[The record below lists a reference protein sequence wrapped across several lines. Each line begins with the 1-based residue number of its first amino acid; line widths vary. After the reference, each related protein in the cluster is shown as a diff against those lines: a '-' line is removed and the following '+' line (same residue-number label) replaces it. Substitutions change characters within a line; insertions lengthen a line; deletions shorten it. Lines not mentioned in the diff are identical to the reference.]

1 MLVAVVRGLVAPPTR
16 RSLLRPLQAAAV
28 VERVGKLR
36 LDALLLQRGFAA
48 SRSQATAL
56 IREGAVTVEDRSV
69 IKPGAKVAADASIT
83 VASGKNARYVSRG
96 GEKLHAAFEAWPE
109 IVPEGRTVLDIGA
122 STGGFSH
129 CALRHGAFSVDA
141 VDVGSGQFHA
151 SLLEDERVRSY
162 ENVNCRYDEE
172 LAAIPLLETYD
183 LVVTDCSF
191 ISLTKLLPAI
201 WRKVDAG
208 GDLMCLIKPQFECGP
223 DIVRKGRGVVRDPV
237 DRKAAV
243 DSITAFAS
251 ANLPDCEVV
260 DAVIESPVH
269 DKLGNREFL
278 LRLRRR
284 VGAVDESLAR
294 REALEAAVAAPAATA
309 VAPLLA
315 ALTAAAPGVA
325 AAAADASGG
334 GDQGGAFVA
343 YGWFL
348 LSAFAGVKG
357 VADKLR
363 RNKDE

>member
-1 MLVAVVRGLVAPPTR
+1 MHVLRLTMLVAAARALVSPPTSR
-16 RSLLRPLQAAAV
+16 GRLLRPLQAAAV
-28 VERVGKLR
+28 AERVGKLR

-69 IKPGAKVAADASIT
+69 VKPGTKVAADASIK
-83 VASGKNARYVSRG
+83 VASEKNVRYVSRG
-96 GEKLHAAFEAWPE
+96 GEKLHAAFEAWPA
-109 IVPEGRTVLDIGA
+109 IVPDGRTVLDIGA

-129 CALRHGAFSVDA
+129 CALHHGAAAVDA

-151 SLLEDERVRSY
+151 SLLEDDRVRSF
-162 ENVNCRYDEE
+162 ENVNCRYDDE
-172 LAAIPLLETYD
+172 LAAIPLREAYD

-208 GDLMCLIKPQFECGP
+208 GDLMCLVKPQFECGP
-223 DIVRKGRGVVRDPV
+223 DIVRRGRGVVRDPA
-237 DRKAAV
+237 DRQAAV
-243 DSITAFAS
+243 DSIVAFAR
-251 ANLPDCEVV
+251 AELPDCAVV
-260 DAVIESPVH
+260 DDAVESPVH

-284 VGAVDESLAR
+284 NTGQVAS
-294 REALEAAVAAPAATA
+294 LEAAIAMPSAM
-309 VAPLLA
+309 
-315 ALTAAAPGVA
+315 PGVA
-325 AAAADASGG
+325 AALAAATPGIAAAADASGG
-334 GDQGGAFVA
+334 NPDQGAIVA

-348 LSAFAGVKG
+348 LSAAAGVKG

-363 RNKDE
+363 ND

>member
-1 MLVAVVRGLVAPPTR
+1 MHVLQLTMLVAATRALVAPPTIR
-16 RSLLRPLQAAAV
+16 GRLLRPLQAAAV
-28 VERVGKLR
+28 AERVGKLR

-69 IKPGAKVAADASIT
+69 VKPGTKVAADASIK
-83 VASGKNARYVSRG
+83 VASEKNVRYVSRG

-109 IVPEGRTVLDIGA
+109 IVPRDRTVLDIGA

-129 CALRHGAFSVDA
+129 CALLHGATAVDA

-151 SLLEDERVRSY
+151 SLLEDDRVRSF

-172 LAAIPLLETYD
+172 LAAIPLREAYD

-191 ISLTKLLPAI
+191 ISLTKILPAI

-208 GDLMCLIKPQFECGP
+208 GDLMCLVKPQFECGP
-223 DIVRKGRGVVRDPV
+223 DIVRRGRGVVRDPA
-237 DRKAAV
+237 DRQSAV
-243 DSITAFAS
+243 DAIIAFALE
-251 ANLPDCEVV
+251 LPDCTVV
-260 DAVIESPVH
+260 DDAIESPVH

-284 VGAVDESLAR
+284 NTGLAS
-294 REALEAAVAAPAATA
+294 LEASVALP
-309 VAPLLA
+309 VAM
-315 ALTAAAPGVA
+315 PGVA
-325 AAAADASGG
+325 AALAAATPGIAAAADASGG
-334 GDQGGAFVA
+334 NPDQGAIVA
-343 YGWFL
+343 YAWFAI
-348 LSAFAGVKG
+348 SAIAGVKG

-363 RNKDE
+363 ATDE

>member
-1 MLVAVVRGLVAPPTR
+1 MAASACLQFFFTAPTR
-16 RSLLRPLQAAAV
+16 RYSSLHPLQAASIA
-28 VERVGKLR
+28 EQVGKLR

-56 IREGAVTVEDRSV
+56 IREGAVAVEGEKKA
-69 IKPGAKVAADASIT
+69 KPSTKVFADASIS
-83 VASGKNARYVSRG
+83 VASEKNVRYVSRG

-109 IVPEGRTVLDIGA
+109 VVPDGRTVLDIGA

-129 CALRHGAFSVDA
+129 CSLLHGAAAVDG

-151 SLLEDERVRSY
+151 SLLEDDRVRSF

-172 LAAIPLLETYD
+172 LEAIPLLEAYE

-201 WRKVDAG
+201 WKKLAAG
-208 GDLMCLIKPQFECGP
+208 GDLICLVKPQFECGP
-223 DIVRKGRGVVRDPV
+223 DIVRRGRGVVRDPA
-237 DRKAAV
+237 DRQSAV
-243 DSITAFAS
+243 DAVVAFAREK
-251 ANLPDCEVV
+251 LPACEVV
-260 DAVIESPVH
+260 DDVVESPVH

-284 VGAVDESLAR
+284 NTSQVAS
-294 REALEAAVAAPAATA
+294 LEAAAAAPAAIK
-309 VAPLLA
+309 APLLAA

-325 AAAADASGG
+325 AAADTSTSGS
-334 GDQGGAFVA
+334 DQAGTFVGYA
-343 YGWFL
+343 YFL
-348 LSAFAGVKG
+348 ISVVAGIKG

-363 RNKDE
+363 NDKD